1 MSPRARQSLV
11 SWLVVGP
18 FAIVLAFPF
27 YWMLMTSLKTNGDL
41 YDINHNPFVFNA
53 ALTTPNE
60 DQPLR
65 GQGWLPLG
73 IENVT
78 THNYSFL
85 FTEPGIHY
93 LDWIKNTLVVGGIV
107 VLITLALSLPAGYAL
122 ARLSGAWGQ
131 SAGIGIFLVYLVPP
145 TLLFLPLSR
154 VVAELGFQ
162 DRLTSLILVYPS
174 FTVPFSTWL
183 LMGFFKTIPPELE
196 DAALVDGAS
205 RLKALTRVVLPLS
218 LPGILTV
225 VIFSFSLCV
234 NEFIY
239 AVTFI
244 STSDA
249 RTISTGVPLELIRG
263 DVFFW
268 QSLMAATLIPS
279 IPLAL
284 LYNVFL
290 DRFIAGF
297 TGGAFR

>member
-1 MSPRARQSLV
+1 MWARSRHNV
-11 SWLVVGP
+11 VAWLVVGP

-27 YWMLMTSLKTNGDL
+27 YWMLMTSFKTNGDL
-41 YDINHNPFVFNA
+41 YNVQNVPFVFNKTEVA
-53 ALTTPNE
+53 PNE
-60 DQPLR
+60 NLPLKDHE
-65 GQGWLPLG
+65 WLPLG
-73 IENVT
+73 VENVT
-78 THNYSFL
+78 TANYSFI
-85 FTEPGIHY
+85 FNQTNY
-93 LDWIKNTLVVGGIV
+93 VDWLENTALLGAIV
-107 VLITLALSLPAGYAL
+107 VLITLAISMPAGYAL
-122 ARLSGAWGQ
+122 ARLSGGWGQ
-131 SAGIGIFLVYLVPP
+131 SAGVGIFLTYLVPP

-154 VVAELGFQ
+154 VIAELGLQ
-162 DRLTSLILVYPS
+162 DRLWSLVLVYPS

-205 RLKALTRVVLPLS
+205 RLKALVRVVFPIS

-225 VIFSFSLCV
+225 VIFTFSLVV

-244 STSDA
+244 SVSDA
-249 RTISTGVPLELIRG
+249 RTVSTGVPLELIRG
-263 DVFFW
+263 DVYFW

-284 LYNVFL
+284 LYNAFL

>member
-1 MSPRARQSLV
+1 MGARLKHNVV

-18 FAIVLAFPF
+18 VAIVLAFPF

-41 YDINHNPFVFNA
+41 YNIEHNPFVFNA
-53 ALTTPNE
+53 AEAAPNE

-78 THNYSFL
+78 THNYRFL
-85 FTEPGIHY
+85 FEEPGIHY
-93 LDWIKNTLVVGGIV
+93 LRWLENTALVGAIV

-122 ARLSGAWGQ
+122 ARLSGGWGG
-131 SAGIGIFLVYLVPP
+131 SAGVGIFLVYLVPP

-162 DRLTSLILVYPS
+162 DRLMSLILVYPS

-183 LMGFFKTIPPELE
+183 LMGFFKTIPQELE

-205 RLKALTRVVLPLS
+205 RLKALTRIVFPIS

-244 STSDA
+244 ATSEA
-249 RTISTGVPLELIRG
+249 RTVSTGVPLELIRG
-263 DVFFW
+263 DVYFW

-284 LYNVFL
+284 LYNTFL

>member
-1 MSPRARQSLV
+1 MRSRLWNDVV
-11 SWLVVGP
+11 SWAVVGP

-27 YWMLMTSLKTNGDL
+27 YWMLMTSFKTNSDL
-41 YDINHNPFVFNA
+41 YNIQHNPFVFHGVEA
-53 ALTTPNE
+53 APAE
-60 DQPLR
+60 RQPFK
-65 GQGWLPLG
+65 GDGWLPLG

-78 THNYSFL
+78 TSNYGFV
-85 FTEPGIHY
+85 FQDTKY
-93 LDWIKNTLVVGGIV
+93 VDWIENTLIVGGVV

-122 ARLSGAWGQ
+122 ARLSGGWGQ
-131 SAGIGIFLVYLVPP
+131 SAGVGIFLTYLVPP

-154 VVAELGFQ
+154 VVAEVGLQ
-162 DRLTSLILVYPS
+162 DRLWSLILVYPS

-205 RLKALTRVVLPLS
+205 RLKALVRVVFPIS

-249 RTISTGVPLELIRG
+249 RTISSGVPLELIRG
-263 DVFFW
+263 DVYFW

-284 LYNVFL
+284 LYNAFL

>member
-18 FAIVLAFPF
+18 FAIILAFPF

-41 YDINHNPFVFNA
+41 YDIEHNPFVFNA
-53 ALTTPNE
+53 ALVAPNE

-78 THNYSFL
+78 TRNYSFL
-85 FTEPGIHY
+85 FTEPGIRY
-93 LDWIKNTLVVGGIV
+93 VDWLENTLVVGGIV
-107 VLITLALSLPAGYAL
+107 VLITLALSIPAGYAL
-122 ARLSGAWGQ
+122 ARLSGGWGQ
-131 SAGIGIFLVYLVPP
+131 SAGVGIFLVYLVPP

-162 DRLTSLILVYPS
+162 DRLVSLILVYPS

-196 DAALVDGAS
+196 EAALMDGAS
-205 RLKALTRVVLPLS
+205 RLKALRLIVLPVS

-225 VIFSFSLCV
+225 VIFAFSLCV

-239 AVTFI
+239 AFTFI
-244 STSDA
+244 SSSEQ
-249 RTISTGVPLELIRG
+249 RTVSAGIPNDLIRG

-268 QSLMAATLIPS
+268 QSLMAATLIPA

-284 LYNVFL
+284 LYNAFL
-290 DRFIAGF
+290 DRFIKGF